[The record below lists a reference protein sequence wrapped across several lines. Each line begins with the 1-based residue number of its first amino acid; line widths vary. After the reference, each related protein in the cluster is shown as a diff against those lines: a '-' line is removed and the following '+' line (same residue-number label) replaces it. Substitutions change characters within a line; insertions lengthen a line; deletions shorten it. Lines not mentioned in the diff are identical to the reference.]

1 MPGVLSLNPGIAQSF
16 CVFTDRTKN
25 KNKQGIEF
33 LMSTYYA
40 SRRLTRTNSA
50 SWSRNRNIVRHDQK
64 TTLGPISHII
74 FLSVLVLLVG
84 LLFTSQSAKVTDY
97 DLEIAKADSEIT
109 ELEAQ
114 RDSLAVENAKIT
126 AAASNDESNEVASTM
141 INTNSYP
148 EYARE

>member
-1 MPGVLSLNPGIAQSF
+1 
-16 CVFTDRTKN
+16 
-25 KNKQGIEF
+25 
-33 LMSTYYA
+33 MSTYYA

-50 SWSRNRNIVRHDQK
+50 SWSRNRNIVRHYQK

-97 DLEIAKADSEIT
+97 DLEIAKADSAIT

-114 RDSLAVENAKIT
+114 RDALAVENAKIT
-126 AAASNDESNEVASTM
+126 AAVSDVSTNEVAASM
-141 INTNSYP
+141 VDANSADFVQ
-148 EYARE
+148 E

>member
-1 MPGVLSLNPGIAQSF
+1 MSLRNF
-16 CVFTDRTKN
+16 LE
-25 KNKQGIEF
+25 KQKQKGNEF

-84 LLFTSQSAKVTDY
+84 LLFTSQSSKVTDY

-109 ELEAQ
+109 ELMAQ
-114 RDSLAVENAKIT
+114 RDALAVENAKIT
-126 AAASNDESNEVASTM
+126 AAVSDVSTNEVAASM
-141 INTNSYP
+141 VDANSADFVQ
-148 EYARE
+148 E

>member
-1 MPGVLSLNPGIAQSF
+1 VSLRNF
-16 CVFTDRTKN
+16 LE
-25 KNKQGIEF
+25 KQKQKGNEF

-114 RDSLAVENAKIT
+114 RDALAVENAKIT
-126 AAASNDESNEVASTM
+126 AAVSDVSTNEVAASM
-141 INTNSYP
+141 VDANSADFVQ
-148 EYARE
+148 E

>member
-1 MPGVLSLNPGIAQSF
+1 MSLLDLQK
-16 CVFTDRTKN
+16 TKTN
-25 KNKQGIEF
+25 KELNF

-97 DLEIAKADSEIT
+97 DLEIAKADSVIT

-114 RDSLAVENAKIT
+114 RDALAVENAKIT
-126 AAASNDESNEVASTM
+126 AAVSDVSTNEVAASM
-141 INTNSYP
+141 VDANSADFVQ
-148 EYARE
+148 E

>member
-1 MPGVLSLNPGIAQSF
+1 MSLRILQ
-16 CVFTDRTKN
+16 KN

-50 SWSRNRNIVRHDQK
+50 SWSRNRNVVRHDQK

-114 RDSLAVENAKIT
+114 RDALAVENAKIT
-126 AAASNDESNEVASTM
+126 AAVSDTSTNEVAASM
-141 INTNSYP
+141 VDANSADFVQ
-148 EYARE
+148 E

>member
-1 MPGVLSLNPGIAQSF
+1 MSLLDLQK
-16 CVFTDRTKN
+16 TKTN
-25 KNKQGIEF
+25 KELNF

-97 DLEIAKADSEIT
+97 DLEIAKADSVIT

-126 AAASNDESNEVASTM
+126 AAVSDVSTNEVAASM
-141 INTNSYP
+141 VDANSADFVQ
-148 EYARE
+148 E